1 MLDFYTEHLWLG
13 LCTEVFAD
21 LGVHTAVW
29 EAGKLLEVCSG
40 TILFMQRKNPS
51 HPKEQAPVS
60 GSELSPP
67 QVLQFPWY
75 RKRATGNLDPVLREA
90 AMGLRGP
97 CSVLWEVSEGE
108 GGWPSPAS
116 IHYLQIFSFTF

>member
-40 TILFMQRKNPS
+40 TILFMQRKKS
-51 HPKEQAPVS
+51 F
-60 GSELSPP
+60 PP
-67 QVLQFPWY
+67 QG
-75 RKRATGNLDPVLREA
+75 TS
-90 AMGLRGP
+90 P
-97 CSVLWEVSEGE
+97 CQWL
-108 GGWPSPAS
+108 
-116 IHYLQIFSFTF
+116 